1 MPLLVAG
8 LIPHSPLL
16 IPEIG
21 RSNQKFLSKNISA
34 YNFFSEKLLEKEV
47 ETIIIISP
55 HGPVNEEVTINVSPE
70 MKMDFKDFGY
80 INETL
85 KIGGDSRLADK
96 LFTGLKEDYQTEI
109 IADDKL
115 DYGSAVPSCLFQQ
128 NNKQLKIVVIS
139 VSEKL
144 SLDDCSIIGKKIN
157 SLLNQTEKKV
167 AVFASGDLSHSLQ
180 RKSPAGYNP
189 KANKFDHKV
198 IDILSDQDSYKEILE
213 IDEGIA
219 QEVGQCA
226 LKPLTILLN
235 ALTEKHENKQL
246 AYETEFGVGYL
257 SFDLSPID
265 KIN

>member
-21 RSNQKFLSKNISA
+21 RSNQKFLNKNISA
-34 YNFFSEKLLEKEV
+34 YNFFSEKILENEI

-55 HGPVNEEVTINVSPE
+55 HGQVNKEIAINISPE

-85 KIGGDSRLADK
+85 KINGDSRLADK
-96 LFTGLKEDYQTEI
+96 LFTGLKDDYQTEI
-109 IADDKL
+109 VANDKL
-115 DYGSAVPSCLFQQ
+115 DYGSAVPSCLFQK
-128 NNKQLKIVVIS
+128 NNKQLKLVAIS
-139 VSEKL
+139 VSEYL
-144 SLDDCSIIGKKIN
+144 SLNDCSIIGKKIN
-157 SLLNQTEKKV
+157 SLLKLNEKKI

-189 KANKFDHKV
+189 KANKFDHKI
-198 IDILSDQDSYKEILE
+198 IDILSDKELYNKILE
-213 IDEGIA
+213 IDEDLA
-219 QEVGQCA
+219 QEVSQCA

-235 ALTEKHENKQL
+235 LLPEEHENKQL

-257 SFDLSPID
+257 SFDLSPIN
-265 KIN
+265 KN